1 MAYNRF
7 TSSELLNSQWLAE
20 AEERSRRIQLR
31 AEREERL
38 RRLRAELEERVR
50 QLREEEE
57 GRSRRMQQQTA
68 ILRERLMQLQRRNRV
83 AAQRNFRGG
92 ARPPNDNHEGA
103 AYEVAEEETSSCI
116 TEL

>member
-38 RRLRAELEERVR
+38 RR
-50 QLREEEE
+50 LREEEE